1 MANVKQVKKV
11 SGLIL
16 FVMAFAGCAAFDQTI
31 LVPEQNGVYHVIAL
45 DSTDFG
51 AQRSALKRAEKT
63 CSGRDNMRHVV
74 DAQQTY
80 YLGTASSSGPLS
92 AGNNGSSAQQTIP
105 NKKTAEDYK
114 SVVTFHCVIV

>member
-1 MANVKQVKKV
+1 MANGKQIKKV

-31 LVPEQNGVYHVIAL
+31 LVPEPNGVYHVIAL

-51 AQRSALKRAEKT
+51 AQRSALRRAEKT

-80 YLGTASSSGPLS
+80 YLGTASPGAPVSVGNDDS
-92 AGNNGSSAQQTIP
+92 AAQQTIP
-105 NKKTAEDYK
+105 NKKSAEDHK
-114 SVVTFHCVIV
+114 TVLTFHCVVV

>member
-1 MANVKQVKKV
+1 MADIKQIKKV

-45 DSTDFG
+45 DATEFG
-51 AQRSALKRAEKT
+51 AQRSALNRAEKT

-74 DAQQTY
+74 EAQHTY
-80 YLGTASSSGPLS
+80 YLGAASNGGPLS
-92 AGNNGSSAQQTIP
+92 VGNTDSAAQQTIP